1 MTIHQPSSRMYAE
14 FDRLLLLADGNTMYA
29 GPASAALDHFE
40 AAGLPCTAH
49 YNPADFFLEVRLY
62 DYNWHTAAL
71 AVSNVCRAQPVHNS
85 ARLCTHGATSS
96 HPSPA
101 PPLLPSL
108 SSLFTLILDS
118 GGPRRPR
125 ANDCVQRQC
134 PKIAFRGP
142 AGERRQGGSP
152 HGH

>member
-1 MTIHQPSSRMYAE
+1 MYAE

-85 ARLCTHGATSS
+85 APLASPLHPRSNIIAPF
-96 HPSPA
+96 PSPA
-101 PPLLPSL
+101 PPALIVVSFHFDFRFWRTPPSA
-108 SSLFTLILDS
+108 S
-118 GGPRRPR
+118 
-125 ANDCVQRQC
+125 
-134 PKIAFRGP
+134 K
-142 AGERRQGGSP
+142 
-152 HGH
+152 